1 MWKSAS
7 LDLSSKMHAVWAA
20 SQEAKVL
27 FRSQPSN
34 GQTGLAEN
42 EGSSSKS
49 SDNDY
54 GGRNIGRYI
63 REYDRGVPSQP
74 NNELLGRSLTDCP
87 ISRGSTLHI

>member
-1 MWKSAS
+1 MWKSVG
-7 LDLSSKMHAVWAA
+7 LDLSSRMHKMHAVWAA
-20 SQEAKVL
+20 SQEAKVC

-54 GGRNIGRYI
+54 GGRNIGI
-63 REYDRGVPSQP
+63 
-74 NNELLGRSLTDCP
+74 
-87 ISRGSTLHI
+87 